1 MAMRPRKTG
10 ASSGRPS
17 REDKSGSDSRS
28 SGTGR
33 GKTGGRPA
41 SKGGARPRKTDD
53 SRPPRRDQDRPAA
66 RPYGTRE
73 ERPGRSERPSREGGP
88 TRGRSEGP
96 RPARGGARRDDDRP
110 YARKSAAPGGDR
122 EKRPYSPRGERS
134 DDREKRPYTPRGEKS
149 GDREKRPY
157 SPRGERSD
165 DREKRPYTPRG
176 EKRDDREKGAGDRP
190 FKKKEFGTGT
200 RKPYGERRDDD
211 RRGAGRP
218 YDPDR
223 KARGPYR
230 KKKEE
235 EELPKLSD
243 GTERLNKFL
252 SNAGIAS
259 RREADELI
267 KLGLVKVNGEVV
279 YEMGMKINFR
289 KDKIQYDD
297 KVINKE
303 KLRYIML
310 NKPKDYITTTDDP
323 RNRKTVM
330 ALVEGLCK
338 ERIYPV
344 GRLDRQT
351 TGLLLF
357 TNDGDLAKRLLHPK
371 HGYAKIYQIE
381 LVEKVKAE
389 HLRIIRD
396 GFDLEDG
403 FIKADEIA
411 YVGEGNDQHVVG
423 IRVHS
428 GRNRIVRRIFEHFG
442 YTVKKLDRVSFAGL
456 TKKDLP
462 RGRARHLTEK
472 EVQFLMMIR

>member
-1 MAMRPRKTG
+1 MAIRPRKTG
-10 ASSGRPS
+10 GASGRPGKDD
-17 REDKSGSDSRS
+17 RSGSDRKSSGSGRS
-28 SGTGR
+28 STS
-33 GKTGGRPA
+33 GRPA
-41 SKGGARPRKTDD
+41 SKAGARPRKTDD
-53 SRPPRRDQDRPAA
+53 SRPPRRDQDRPAP
-66 RPYGTRE
+66 RSYGNRD
-73 ERPGRSERPSREGGP
+73 ERPGRTERPTRDNGP
-88 TRGRSEGP
+88 TRGRTEGA
-96 RPARGGARRDDDRP
+96 RPSRDGARRDDDRP
-110 YARKSAAPGGDR
+110 YTRKSAAPG
-122 EKRPYSPRGERS
+122 S
-134 DDREKRPYTPRGEKS
+134 DREKRPYTPRGEKS
-149 GDREKRPY
+149 GDRERRPY
-157 SPRGERSD
+157 SPRGENSG

-176 EKRDDREKGAGDRP
+176 AKSDDRERGAGERSGSP
-190 FKKKEFGTGT
+190 FKKKEYGTGT

-211 RRGAGRP
+211 KRGAGRP
-218 YDPDR
+218 YDSDSRGP
-223 KARGPYR
+223 RGPYR

-289 KDKIQYDD
+289 KDKIQYDN
-297 KVINKE
+297 KIINKE

-371 HGYAKIYQIE
+371 HGYPKIYQIE

-403 FIKADEIA
+403 FIKADEVA
-411 YVGEGNDQHVVG
+411 FVGEGNDQHLVG

-462 RGRARHLTEK
+462 RGRARHLNEK